1 MTIYELYA
9 LNPKFRAY
17 IDRTCRSFRY
27 KVDAEELLS
36 HALIKEV
43 AKQYENPDD
52 TYTFGKIVPLS
63 HLTNGDMIRQMSD
76 EDLAE
81 DRIDSMNRY
90 RSPYKGWVGDFEG
103 VRDTKENA
111 VAAEIKWL
119 RQES

>member
-1 MTIYELYA
+1 MTTYELYET
-9 LNPKFRAY
+9 NPDFRSY
-17 IDRTCRSFRY
+17 
-27 KVDAEELLS
+27 VDTYSHSYRHRITADEALS

-52 TYTFGKIVPLS
+52 TYTFGNIEPLS

-81 DRIDSMNRY
+81 YMVECMNRY

-103 VRDTKENA
+103 VRDIKENA
-111 VAAEIKWL
+111 VAAELEWMK
-119 RQES
+119 QEG